1 MALKPMNKRN
11 GFDTRQAVW
20 DAISKMRDGVTIRQL
35 RDETTMK
42 VDSVREY
49 VIGLEKAGYL
59 ERVNPVESQN
69 GAAAAVFKLI
79 NDIGVDAPRVRKDG
93 SPVTAGQGRENMWS
107 AMRIMRRF
115 TARELAVAARTP
127 DCFVAESTAA
137 DYAKHLCH
145 AGYLRSQDD
154 GSYLMLPTA
163 YTGPKAPM
171 IQRTKVVWDP
181 NQNKIRWRS
190 GEGEVDHD

>member
-1 MALKPMNKRN
+1 
-11 GFDTRQAVW
+11 
-20 DAISKMRDGVTIRQL
+20 
-35 RDETTMK
+35 MK
-42 VDSVREY
+42 TDSVREY

-59 ERVNPVESQN
+59 ERVKAEEMRHGV
-69 GAAAAVFKLI
+69 AACWKLI
-79 NDIGVDAPRVRKDG
+79 KDTGVDAHRVRKDG
-93 SPVTAGQGRENMWS
+93 SPVTAGQGRENMWN

-115 TARELAVAARTP
+115 TPRELAIAARTP
-127 DCFVAESTAA
+127 GCFVAEKTAV

-145 AGYLRSQDD
+145 AGYLRSNGD

-171 IQRTKVVWDP
+171 VQRTKVVWDP

-190 GEGEVDHD
+190 DEREVDHDD

>member
-1 MALKPMNKRN
+1 MPLKPMNKRN
-11 GFDTRQAVW
+11 GIDTRQTVW
-20 DAISKMRDGVTIRQL
+20 EAIRAKQTFNIKDL
-35 RDETTMK
+35 REETTMK
-42 VDSVREY
+42 ADSVREY

-59 ERVNPVESQN
+59 ERMNSKEMRHGS
-69 GAAAAVFKLI
+69 AACWKLI
-79 NDIGVDAPRVRKDG
+79 KDIGFEAPRVRKDG
-93 SPVTAGQGRENMWS
+93 SPVTAGQGRANMWS

-190 GEGEVDHD
+190 EEGADHGE

>member
-1 MALKPMNKRN
+1 MPLKPMNKRN
-11 GFDTRQAVW
+11 GLDSRQAVW
-20 DAISKMRDGVTIRQL
+20 DAIRAKEVFNIKDL
-35 RDETTMK
+35 REETTMK
-42 VDSVREY
+42 TDSVREY

-59 ERVNPVESQN
+59 ERVKAEEMRRGV
-69 GAAAAVFKLI
+69 AACWKLI
-79 NDIGVDAPRVRKDG
+79 KDTGVDAPRVRKDG
-93 SPVTAGQGRENMWS
+93 SPVTAGQGRENMWN

-115 TARELAVAARTP
+115 TPRELAIAARTP
-127 DCFVAESTAA
+127 GCFVAEKTAV

-145 AGYLRSQDD
+145 AGYLRSNGD

-171 IQRTKVVWDP
+171 VQRTKVVWDP

-190 GEGEVDHD
+190 DEREVDHDD

>member
-1 MALKPMNKRN
+1 MPLKPMNKRN
-11 GFDTRQAVW
+11 GIDTRQAVW
-20 DAISKMRDGVTIRQL
+20 DAIRAKEVFNIKDL
-35 RDETTMK
+35 REETTMK
-42 VDSVREY
+42 IDSVREY

-59 ERVNPVESQN
+59 ERINPRDMRPGTASCW
-69 GAAAAVFKLI
+69 KLI
-79 NDIGVDAPRVRKDG
+79 NDIGFEAPRVRKDG
-93 SPVTAGQGRENMWS
+93 SPVTAGQGRENMWN

-127 DCFVAESTAA
+127 DCFVKESTAA
-137 DYAKHLCH
+137 DYAKHLWH
-145 AGYLRSQDD
+145 AGYLARLDD
-154 GSYLMLPTA
+154 GSYRMLPTA

-190 GEGEVDHD
+190 GDGEVDHDE